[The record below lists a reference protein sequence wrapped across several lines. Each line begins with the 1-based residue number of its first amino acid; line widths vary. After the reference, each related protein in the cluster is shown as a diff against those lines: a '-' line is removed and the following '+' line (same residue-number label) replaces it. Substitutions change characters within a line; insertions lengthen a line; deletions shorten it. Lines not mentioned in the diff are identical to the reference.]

1 MRKLL
6 PHATRRRTTVA
17 AAFTIAL
24 VAAGAALAGNGMFSA
39 SSTAV
44 SATFYANTA
53 VNTNTQTCTA
63 SNGDPID
70 ITDSTF
76 TGVATSSTASLNGPL
91 TVSVRT
97 VYDTKTAVGSL
108 TGELTIGAPSSPPGF
123 RGRVEAIDA
132 NGTVQ
137 GLVEGNAGPGAELL
151 GNLTA
156 TYSANGFNS
165 STSQGSI
172 GSGTGTD
179 TAILTGVG
187 CAPPQPVPPPKP
199 VKPFPHPLPPIGNKG
214 GNQNGGRHHGQ
225 LNKGRHGDNH

>member
-1 MRKLL
+1 MRKFL

-24 VAAGAALAGNGMFSA
+24 VAAGAALAGNGVFSA

-53 VNTNTQTCTA
+53 GTTNTQTCTA
-63 SNGDPID
+63 SNGDSID
-70 ITDSTF
+70 ITNATF
-76 TGVATSSTASLNGPL
+76 TGVATSTTASLNGPL
-91 TVSVRT
+91 SVSVRT

-108 TGELTIGAPSSPPGF
+108 TGEITIGAASSPPGF
-123 RGRVEAIDA
+123 RGRLEAIDA

-137 GLVEGNAGPGAELL
+137 GFVQGNAGAGAELL

-156 TYSANGFNS
+156 TYSASGFNS
-165 STSQGSI
+165 STSQGTI

-179 TAILTGVG
+179 TAILTGAG
-187 CAPPQPVPPPKP
+187 CAPPQPVSPPGP
-199 VKPFPHPLPPIGNKG
+199 VKPFPHPS
-214 GNQNGGRHHGQ
+214 GNQGWNQGSGQHHGQ
-225 LNKGRHGDNH
+225 FNKGRHGTKH